1 MLIEFHLWIRS
12 LRNPDLFLV
21 TRIYSTLQYTNF
33 VTVYGHVVSCTI
45 ISPVTSAQEWNQKQS
60 IPFVTMLLSSLLIC
74 LLQLFCFNAISLTHL
89 FITMFFR

>member
-45 ISPVTSAQEWNQKQS
+45 IPPVTSAQEWNQKQS

-89 FITMFFR
+89 FITMFFS